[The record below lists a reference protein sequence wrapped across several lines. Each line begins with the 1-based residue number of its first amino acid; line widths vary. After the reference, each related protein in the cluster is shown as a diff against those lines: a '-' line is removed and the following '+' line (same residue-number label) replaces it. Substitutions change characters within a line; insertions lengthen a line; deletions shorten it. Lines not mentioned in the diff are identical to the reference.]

1 MSEMRISI
9 EKLDARAAL
18 FDNETLSTRGGFVI
32 GDSAKLRSHA
42 CRRNP
47 YSTSPKS
54 ESSLLSYPTAQ
65 G

>member
-32 GDSAKLRSHA
+32 GDSAKLRYLPAH
-42 CRRNP
+42 
-47 YSTSPKS
+47 
-54 ESSLLSYPTAQ
+54 